1 MERVQE
7 GDLKLGFPFDG
18 PKCRKTLQTI
28 CLKQMKLKWKQEEKF
43 IWDTK
48 SLSASHANTLES
60 L

>member
-43 IWDTK
+43 I
-48 SLSASHANTLES
+48 
-60 L
+60 